1 MGEVLRKK
9 EANRSSLFYREA
21 GQCKAV
27 CGPPAFDQ
35 ITCFHPELIPR
46 HSSFTQQMQAISE
59 RMQMIL
65 NPDSAAVVHPGA
77 HHVTMQALCN
87 AGMINQHFSDVE
99 DADAWPPMEWSPD
112 KIANVKSFDD
122 AIQNALLPKQ
132 REVLR
137 HTHGDEV
144 L

>member
-1 MGEVLRKK
+1 
-9 EANRSSLFYREA
+9 
-21 GQCKAV
+21 
-27 CGPPAFDQ
+27 
-35 ITCFHPELIPR
+35 
-46 HSSFTQQMQAISE
+46 MQAISE

-65 NPDSAAVVHPGA
+65 NPDSAAVGHPGA

-99 DADAWPPMEWSPD
+99 DAEAWPPMEWSPD
-112 KIANVKSFDD
+112 TIANVKSFDD

-144 L
+144 LSIKLRFTRMFLTGDGSIILLAVEETQ